1 MRELLDSLKDNFIC
15 RRKRSQMMRT
25 YLSGKY
31 FLFDSDNHISYCP
44 KCQVAGKRYKAFRE
58 ELESEVNK
66 EVEVPNDFASKVI
79 DSLDKKVKTTTNKG
93 TKIILLSLIGLISLL
108 IFLQLSHY
116 IQVQIQLLI
125 PLLKN
130 Y

>member
-44 KCQVAGKRYKAFRE
+44 KCQIAGKRYKAFRE

-66 EVEVPNDFASKVI
+66 EVEVPSDFASKVI

-108 IFLQLSHY
+108 ILVFGIKRSSNE
-116 IQVQIQLLI
+116 IDDID
-125 PLLKN
+125 KD
-130 Y
+130 

>member
-15 RRKRSQMMRT
+15 RRKRSQMIRT

-44 KCQVAGKRYKAFRE
+44 KCQVSGKRYKAFRE

-66 EVEVPNDFASKVI
+66 EVEVPSDFASKVI

-108 IFLQLSHY
+108 ILVFGIKRSSNE
-116 IQVQIQLLI
+116 IDDID
-125 PLLKN
+125 KD
-130 Y
+130 

>member
-1 MRELLDSLKDNFIC
+1 MRELLDNLKDNFIC

-66 EVEVPNDFASKVI
+66 EVEVPSDFTSKVI

-108 IFLQLSHY
+108 ILVFGIKRSSNETDD
-116 IQVQIQLLI
+116 ID
-125 PLLKN
+125 KD
-130 Y
+130 

>member
-66 EVEVPNDFASKVI
+66 EVEVPSDFASKVI
-79 DSLDKKVKTTTNKG
+79 DSLDKKVKITTNKG

-108 IFLQLSHY
+108 ILVFGIKRSSNETND
-116 IQVQIQLLI
+116 IE
-125 PLLKN
+125 KD
-130 Y
+130 

>member
-79 DSLDKKVKTTTNKG
+79 DSLDKKVKTTTNKC

-108 IFLQLSHY
+108 ILVFGIKRSSNK
-116 IQVQIQLLI
+116 IDDID
-125 PLLKN
+125 KD
-130 Y
+130 

>member
-1 MRELLDSLKDNFIC
+1 MGELLDSLKDNFIC

-66 EVEVPNDFASKVI
+66 EVEVPSDFASKVI

-108 IFLQLSHY
+108 ILVFGIKRSSNE
-116 IQVQIQLLI
+116 IDDID
-125 PLLKN
+125 KD
-130 Y
+130 

>member
-1 MRELLDSLKDNFIC
+1 MRELLDSLKDNFTC

-66 EVEVPNDFASKVI
+66 EVEVPSDFASKVI

-108 IFLQLSHY
+108 ILVFGIKRSSNK
-116 IQVQIQLLI
+116 IDDID
-125 PLLKN
+125 KD
-130 Y
+130 

>member
-66 EVEVPNDFASKVI
+66 EVEVPSDFASKVI

-108 IFLQLSHY
+108 ILVFGIKRSSNE
-116 IQVQIQLLI
+116 IADIE
-125 PLLKN
+125 KD
-130 Y
+130 

>member
-66 EVEVPNDFASKVI
+66 EVEVPSDFASKVI

-93 TKIILLSLIGLISLL
+93 TKRILLTLIGLISLL
-108 IFLQLSHY
+108 ILVFGIKRSSNE
-116 IQVQIQLLI
+116 IDDID
-125 PLLKN
+125 KD
-130 Y
+130 

>member
-66 EVEVPNDFASKVI
+66 EVEVPSDFASKVI

-93 TKIILLSLIGLISLL
+93 IKIILLSLIGLISLL
-108 IFLQLSHY
+108 ILVFGIKRSSNE
-116 IQVQIQLLI
+116 IDDID
-125 PLLKN
+125 KD
-130 Y
+130 

>member
-66 EVEVPNDFASKVI
+66 EVEVPSDFASKVI

-93 TKIILLSLIGLISLL
+93 TKIILLSLIGLISFL
-108 IFLQLSHY
+108 ILVFGIKRSSNK
-116 IQVQIQLLI
+116 IDDID
-125 PLLKN
+125 KD
-130 Y
+130 

>member
-66 EVEVPNDFASKVI
+66 EVEVPSDFASKVI
-79 DSLDKKVKTTTNKG
+79 DSLDKKVKTTSNKG

-108 IFLQLSHY
+108 ILVFG
-116 IQVQIQLLI
+116 
-125 PLLKN
+125 LKRSSN
-130 Y
+130 EIDDIDKD

>member
-1 MRELLDSLKDNFIC
+1 MRELLDNLKDNLIC
-15 RRKRSQMMRT
+15 RRKRSRMLRT

-58 ELESEVNK
+58 ELESEINK

-108 IFLQLSHY
+108 ILVFG
-116 IQVQIQLLI
+116 
-125 PLLKN
+125 LKRSSN
-130 Y
+130 KVDDIDKD

>member
-1 MRELLDSLKDNFIC
+1 VRELLDSLKDNFIC

-66 EVEVPNDFASKVI
+66 EVEVPSDFASKVI

-108 IFLQLSHY
+108 ILVFGIKRSSNETND
-116 IQVQIQLLI
+116 IE
-125 PLLKN
+125 KD
-130 Y
+130 

>member
-66 EVEVPNDFASKVI
+66 EVEVPSDFTSKVI

-108 IFLQLSHY
+108 ILVFG
-116 IQVQIQLLI
+116 
-125 PLLKN
+125 LKRSSN
-130 Y
+130 EIDDIDKD

>member
-1 MRELLDSLKDNFIC
+1 
-15 RRKRSQMMRT
+15 MRT

-66 EVEVPNDFASKVI
+66 EVEVPSDFASKVI

-108 IFLQLSHY
+108 ILVFGIKRSSNK
-116 IQVQIQLLI
+116 IDDID
-125 PLLKN
+125 KD
-130 Y
+130 

>member
-1 MRELLDSLKDNFIC
+1 MKDLFENIRDNLIC
-15 RRKRSQMMRT
+15 RRKRSLMMKT

-31 FLFDSDNHISYCP
+31 FMFDSDNHISFCP
-44 KCQVAGKRYKAFRE
+44 KCQIAGKRYKAFRE
-58 ELESEVNK
+58 ELESEINK

-108 IFLQLSHY
+108 I
-116 IQVQIQLLI
+116 LLFGI
-125 PLLKN
+125 KRSSN
-130 Y
+130 ETDDIEKD

>member
-66 EVEVPNDFASKVI
+66 EVEVPSDFVSKVI

-108 IFLQLSHY
+108 ILVFGIKRSSNE
-116 IQVQIQLLI
+116 IDDID
-125 PLLKN
+125 KD
-130 Y
+130 

>member
-1 MRELLDSLKDNFIC
+1 MKEVFENLKDNLIC
-15 RRKRSQMMRT
+15 RRKRSNMMRT

-31 FLFDSDNHISYCP
+31 FMFDSDNHISFCP

-58 ELESEVNK
+58 ELESEINK

-93 TKIILLSLIGLISLL
+93 TKIILLSLIGLISLIIL
-108 IFLQLSHY
+108 VFGIKRSSNETDD
-116 IQVQIQLLI
+116 IE
-125 PLLKN
+125 KD
-130 Y
+130 

>member
-66 EVEVPNDFASKVI
+66 EVEVPSDFASKVI

-108 IFLQLSHY
+108 ILVFGIKSSSNE
-116 IQVQIQLLI
+116 IDDID
-125 PLLKN
+125 KD
-130 Y
+130 

>member
-66 EVEVPNDFASKVI
+66 EVEIPNDFASKVI
-79 DSLDKKVKTTTNKG
+79 DSLDKKVKTTSNKG

-108 IFLQLSHY
+108 ILVFGIKRSSNE
-116 IQVQIQLLI
+116 IDDID
-125 PLLKN
+125 KD
-130 Y
+130 

>member
-1 MRELLDSLKDNFIC
+1 MRELLDNLKDNLIC
-15 RRKRSQMMRT
+15 RRKRSRMLRT

-58 ELESEVNK
+58 ELESEINK

-108 IFLQLSHY
+108 ILVFG
-116 IQVQIQLLI
+116 
-125 PLLKN
+125 LKRSSN
-130 Y
+130 KIDDIDKD